1 MTDGPYAGVR
11 ALERGLELLEA
22 LGARGRAKPAELAR
36 TTGLDRTTVYRLL
49 ETLRRRG
56 FASLDESEGD
66 YRLTVRVRMLGDA
79 FTHVDDVC
87 RIVAPELG
95 RLLPHVVWPSDFA
108 TFEHGRMTIRE
119 TTHRFSPYSVHRSM
133 IGRTRPLTKSALGRA
148 VLSASS
154 GEQRR
159 LMLDLAITTGQTDA
173 ADARDDRSL
182 GAVLAEVNRLG
193 YAWSVDGSEVGIS
206 AIALPIRPH
215 SLVLGA
221 VNLIFFTRAMTPIVA
236 AKKHLAHL
244 RQTVRAIESRIEDEG
259 LFLA

>member
-1 MTDGPYAGVR
+1 MADRPYTGVR

-22 LGARGRAKPAELAR
+22 LGACGRAKPGELAR
-36 TTGLDRTTVYRLL
+36 MTGLDRTTVYRLL

-56 FASLDESEGD
+56 FTWLDEAEGD

-79 FTHVDDVC
+79 FQHVDDVC

-108 TFEHGRMTIRE
+108 TFERGTMTIRE

-154 GEQRR
+154 EEQRR
-159 LMLDLAITTGQTDA
+159 LMLDLAIATGQADG
-173 ADARDDRSL
+173 ADARDVKSL
-182 GAVLAEVNRLG
+182 GAVLAEVDRLG

-206 AIALPIRPH
+206 AIALPIRSQ

-221 VNLIFFTRAMTPIVA
+221 INLIFFTRAMTPAVA
-236 AKKHLAHL
+236 AKRHLA
-244 RQTVRAIESRIEDEG
+244 RMRRTVGAIESRIRDEG